1 MLDFIKLTVSNQQII
16 NRVFLHPDFV
26 NCTPPTNYYY
36 SKYHKEVN
44 KSLQFNF
51 NKIPNTENFH
61 HVDICISPHYH
72 SNKYLHNGNDLTPE
86 NCIKSLKEIFTYL
99 QIEPSEY
106 NELKVVNL
114 EFGLNIIP
122 EKDIKEL
129 INGLIYSK
137 KTPFKVYDTQNKP
150 YFKESERQNSRFKEI
165 KAYAKGLQF
174 QELPQY
180 GIDINTFRFE
190 IRAKKH
196 RKIKSLG
203 ITTAKDLLNIAKY
216 PRLAEEVINEWQNVL
231 LINFTPD
238 FSALKPDEVHF
249 IKQAQKIDFW
259 NDLITN
265 KSRNTFV
272 DNKIK
277 YYKILKE
284 KNNLHHLIKLQII
297 DKCYQLLNC
306 ANSPQETPINK
317 GILKTKETALN
328 TINGENAQL
337 EQTNRQCLV
346 TGLRIDMQKKN
357 SVYLSNAGLLW
368 YYKNDIK
375 TFLQLQNRFLTS
387 EKRKLKI
394 IEQIYY
400 IAHNIRN
407 TKTNEYHNRNK
418 FIERNYNVNQLQ
430 FTFT

>member
-1 MLDFIKLTVSNQQII
+1 MLDFIKLRIDNQELI

-26 NCTPPTNYYY
+26 KCKPKNNYYY
-36 SKYHKEVN
+36 SKFQKEIN
-44 KSLQFNF
+44 TKLQLDFLKSREKGKF
-51 NKIPNTENFH
+51 TY
-61 HVDICISPHYH
+61 VDLCISPHYH
-72 SNKYLHNGNDLTPE
+72 FNNYLHNGNDLTPE
-86 NCIKSLKEIFTYL
+86 NCIKSIFEILDYL
-99 QIEPSEY
+99 HIKSNES

-114 EFGLNIIP
+114 EVGVNIIP
-122 EKDIKEL
+122 ETDVKEL
-129 INGLIYSK
+129 INGIYYSK
-137 KTPFKVYDTQNKP
+137 KTPFMVYDSKIPHYRRTEK
-150 YFKESERQNSRFKEI
+150 KDSEYKII
-165 KAYAKGLQF
+165 KTYAKGLQCHER
-174 QELPQY
+174 QQY
-180 GIDINTFRFE
+180 QVDINTFRFE
-190 IRAKKH
+190 VKTKKH

-231 LINFTPD
+231 LINLTPD
-238 FSALKPDEVHF
+238 LATLRRDEVRF
-249 IKQAQKIDFW
+249 IKQSVKFDFW
-259 NDLITN
+259 NDLIT
-265 KSRNTFV
+265 KKHRNTV
-272 DNKIK
+272 RNNKNK
-277 YYKILKE
+277 YYNILKG

-297 DKCYQLLNC
+297 DKIYQLLNC

-328 TINGENAQL
+328 TIKGENAQL
-337 EQTNRQCLV
+337 EQTNRLCLV
-346 TGLRIDMQKKN
+346 TGLRIDMQRKN

-375 TFLQLQNRFLTS
+375 TFLQLQNRFLNS
-387 EKRKLKI
+387 DKRKLKI

-430 FTFT
+430 FNF